1 MRLLFL
7 LLTFFFSCDLC
18 AQFQQLSP
26 LQVVENYMS
35 PQGFPAQKTHV
46 SGELIGER
54 KSDTTLGQR
63 LPLRVQRRARLIV
76 QDSTF
81 ACVAVWLHDSLLST
95 DYYFY
100 LRKKDVWSMYAIR
113 TLTGTAPVKAAL
125 ARLDS
130 VPPAGRGKAYTAAHS
145 HSWAFE
151 KANCTLF
158 LGSDTVLKT
167 HFRSNRKAFT
177 KLQATLAKNPQQC
190 SNDSLL
196 ARAFR
201 NNKVGR
207 KANKLLIRSVITD
220 PLWPG
225 TLLFLVGGISDNRV
239 GYLYQ
244 PDPAKLPPVSARN
257 YILLESLGNGW
268 YLFKTT

>member
-1 MRLLFL
+1 MRLLLFL
-7 LLTFFFSCDLC
+7 LIVFFACELP
-18 AQFQQLSP
+18 AQTPLLSP
-26 LQVVENYMS
+26 LQVVEQYVS
-35 PQGFPAQKTHV
+35 PQGFPDKKSYV
-46 SGELIGER
+46 SGELTGER
-54 KSDTTLGQR
+54 KTDTTLGQR
-63 LPLRVQRRARLIV
+63 LPLRVQRHTRLV
-76 QDSTF
+76 RQDSTF

-100 LRKKDVWSMYAIR
+100 LRKKEVWSMYAIR

-130 VPPAGRGKAYTAAHS
+130 VPPAARGKAYTAAHS

-158 LGSDTVLKT
+158 LGCDSVLKT
-167 HFRSNRKAFT
+167 HFISNRKTFVN
-177 KLQATLAKNPQQC
+177 LQTTLAKNPRQC

-196 ARAFR
+196 ARAFG
-201 NNKVGR
+201 NKKISR
-207 KANKLLIRSVITD
+207 KAGQLLIRSVVTD

-225 TLLFLVGGISDNRV
+225 TLLFLIGGTSDNRV

-244 PDPAKLPPVSARN
+244 PDPAKIPPVSARN
-257 YILLESLGNGW
+257 YILIEPLGNGW